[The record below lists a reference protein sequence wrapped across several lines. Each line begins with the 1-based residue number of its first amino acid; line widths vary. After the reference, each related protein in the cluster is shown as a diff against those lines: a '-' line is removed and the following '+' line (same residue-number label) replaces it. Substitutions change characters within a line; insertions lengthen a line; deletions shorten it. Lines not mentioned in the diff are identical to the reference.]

1 MVSAPLLVALAALSL
16 FAGTARTTE
25 LGGPRTES
33 DVATAGAAISAAADC
48 VSVDVDG
55 DLTASIRPCA
65 VSMRSDMATPSGLD
79 NEAGAHQPDALQEK
93 QDDGDVG
100 SLAAGGRSVEKQLA
114 IFEAAVAILACET
127 VKCAN
132 GGSCVFDAASARGPC
147 VCAAGFTGVRCQTN
161 IDECASSPCPHG
173 PGNVCVDQVHGFDC
187 QCWSFYSGSPC
198 ELDAF
203 DYYSTFG
210 TFYVSAAALM
220 ICEIVMFCRT
230 C

>member
-55 DLTASIRPCA
+55 DLSVSIRPCA
-65 VSMRSDMATPSGLD
+65 MSMRSDMATPSGLD
-79 NEAGAHQPDALQEK
+79 DEAGAHQPAVLNEK
-93 QDDGDVG
+93 QDGGDDDLLG
-100 SLAAGGRSVEKQLA
+100 ANGRSVDERLVV
-114 IFEAAVAILACET
+114 IEAAVSVLVCKG

-132 GGSCVFDAASARGPC
+132 GGSCVVDAAIARGPC
-147 VCAAGFTGVRCQTN
+147 VCAAGFTGGCCQTN
-161 IDECASSPCPHG
+161 IDDCASSPCPHG
-173 PGNVCVDQVHGFDC
+173 PGNVCVDRVDGFDC
-187 QCWSFYSGSPC
+187 KCGSFYSGSPC

-203 DYYSTFG
+203 NYYCTFG
-210 TFYVSAAALM
+210 TLYLSLAALV
-220 ICEIVMFCRT
+220 ILFLVHACRA